1 MESEVA
7 MESITITLRKI
18 GNSLG
23 LILPKEAAQMLNA
36 EEGAQLT
43 ITQSPDGL
51 RITSYDPEFEK
62 KMKAADSL
70 MSRYKNSLK
79 ELAK

>member
-1 MESEVA
+1 MEA
-7 MESITITLRKI
+7 ITLTYRKI

-23 LILPKEAAQMLNA
+23 LILPKEVVQMLGAA
-36 EEGAQLT
+36 EGESVTL
-43 ITQSPDGL
+43 TQSPEGV
-51 RITSYDPEFEK
+51 RITAYDPQFEQ

-70 MSRYKNSLK
+70 MSRYKNTLR

>member
-1 MESEVA
+1 MQ
-7 MESITITLRKI
+7 TITLTFRKI

-23 LILPKEAAQMLNA
+23 LILPKEVAQMLGAA
-36 EEGAQLT
+36 EGDSVTL
-43 ITQSPDGL
+43 TQSPDGVRL
-51 RITSYDPEFEK
+51 TPYDPQFER

-70 MSRYKNSLK
+70 MSRYKNALK